1 MDETKYFVLWQMDGT
16 GEISGVGAIA
26 LLFGEGERLRSVKF
40 HYAPDARRLD
50 PRHDPAVNELQF
62 NSDGRALPGFIDDC
76 LPDDWG
82 KKIIAARLKKRF
94 LSLSDVV
101 ANAGPYASLGSL
113 KILPPQTDPNRNM
126 WDTGLDIATL
136 SDIADSVWD
145 GELSDLQA
153 NEAEL
158 MIVIRGGSQAG
169 GARPKLIVSESTD
182 NGKINWLVKFNRSTD
197 RFNYARMEWACLE
210 LCRRAGLPVPRA
222 AFVTLPSGRMGLKVE
237 RFDVSAAGGRYHL
250 LTFNSLLKNEHD
262 QDDSLTA
269 SYEDLVKMIRL
280 YSDSPKADLR
290 TLFGQMLINMAVRNT
305 DDHLRN
311 FSFISDGLGWR
322 LSPVYD
328 VVPNEDM
335 ATEHQLSCLRSHYLP
350 SLTDALMAGKRC
362 FGLGPSDA
370 NAVIENVCGAIQEW
384 PAIVKEAGMN
394 ENDQAFALKVVSHI
408 G

>member
-1 MDETKYFVLWQMDGT
+1 
-16 GEISGVGAIA
+16 
-26 LLFGEGERLRSVKF
+26 
-40 HYAPDARRLD
+40 
-50 PRHDPAVNELQF
+50 
-62 NSDGRALPGFIDDC
+62 
-76 LPDDWG
+76 
-82 KKIIAARLKKRF
+82 
-94 LSLSDVV
+94 
-101 ANAGPYASLGSL
+101 
-113 KILPPQTDPNRNM
+113 
-126 WDTGLDIATL
+126 
-136 SDIADSVWD
+136 
-145 GELSDLQA
+145 
-153 NEAEL
+153 
-158 MIVIRGGSQAG
+158 
-169 GARPKLIVSESTD
+169 
-182 NGKINWLVKFNRSTD
+182 
-197 RFNYARMEWACLE
+197 
-210 LCRRAGLPVPRA
+210 
-222 AFVTLPSGRMGLKVE
+222 MGLKVE
-237 RFDVSAAGGRYHL
+237 RFDVSATGGRYHL

-280 YSDSPKADLR
+280 YSDSPKADLQ

-362 FGLGPSDA
+362 FGLGPSDT